1 MTVVDWTSSGL
12 LPVDL
17 NWISSHGRGGV
28 TITIIPCD
36 MNDEAS
42 LRSVKQTIEETLP
55 PIAGVMNG
63 AAVLRD
69 VSIANMSLEQFNDV
83 IGPKMYGS
91 IYLDQ
96 LFWDQPLDFFILFSS
111 VSSLFG
117 NPGAISGV
125 GYMEREDRKALE
137 LTISKMALMRLSEED
152 VHQLIAEAI
161 EAGHP
166 NSEDGPELSTGLLDV
181 QADSPEAPVWASDP
195 KFADFVVDQI
205 ENDEG
210 RKQAVAES
218 LPDMLKACES
228 QQELEQVVKRAFASQ
243 LRRVSLV
250 TMPDEELMAKRSNDL
265 GLDSLVSVGI
275 RDWFLKNFEVNI
287 AVLKII
293 GNNTM
298 ASLAEDVAELVP
310 AQLTPRLASET
321 TA

>member
-1 MTVVDWTSSGL
+1 
-12 LPVDL
+12 
-17 NWISSHGRGGV
+17 
-28 TITIIPCD
+28 

-117 NPGAISGV
+117 NPGQANYCAANTYVCSLAAQRRRRGLAATALNIGAISGV

-181 QADSPEAPVWASDP
+181 EADSPEAPVWASDP

-218 LPDMLKACES
+218 LPDMLKTCES
-228 QQELEQVVKRAFASQ
+228 QQELEQVVKRKCS
-243 LRRVSLV
+243 
-250 TMPDEELMAKRSNDL
+250 
-265 GLDSLVSVGI
+265 I
-275 RDWFLKNFEVNI
+275 
-287 AVLKII
+287 
-293 GNNTM
+293 
-298 ASLAEDVAELVP
+298 
-310 AQLTPRLASET
+310 
-321 TA
+321 